1 MEQKHIIIILLIVVV
16 VLAAAMAVMILSPF
30 DAKADTKLTIKSNDT
45 LHEGDKFKVK
55 LTDINGTGIS
65 NQTVNVTLKD
75 SDGQTSYFSVVT
87 NSKGIGTLKLDKSAG
102 NYTVNCTYGGNDKY
116 TGNTTFQKLT
126 IEEIVEEPAYE
137 ESTVSSSN
145 SGSNS
150 DDGYWE
156 TSMDADFE
164 YHTEYESDGE
174 FRQYDRSGRL
184 VGSSHDEDQVEVANN
199 VGWRI

>member
-75 SDGQTSYFSVVT
+75 SDGETSYFSVVT